1 MLIQG
6 KVIIIT
12 GAARG
17 LGRGIA
23 EVCAREGA
31 HCVLADRDA
40 LAVQETAGGI
50 PGSLP
55 VICDI
60 TQLEDRAGLVASALN
75 AFGRID
81 GLVNNAGI
89 NFSTPFMDTTAQDW
103 DRVIGTN
110 LSPLFH
116 LMQAVIPGMLARQ
129 PAGGSIVNIGS
140 VHASATT
147 PGAGPYA
154 ASKAGM
160 LALSKAVA
168 IEFAARG
175 VRVNVVSPGLCDTEM
190 WRTVLNAAP
199 DKAACEAYW
208 LGNIPLGRT
217 ITPRE
222 VGETVVFLLS
232 DRASAITGANFV
244 VDGAVLPNLLTGTKY
259 A

>member
-1 MLIQG
+1 MLIHD
-6 KVIIIT
+6 KVIIVT

-40 LAVQETAGGI
+40 PAVREAAREI
-50 PGSLP
+50 SGSLA
-55 VICDI
+55 VICDV
-60 TQLEDRAGLVASALN
+60 TQPDDRAGLVARALEV
-75 AFGRID
+75 FGRID

-89 NFSTPFMDTTAQDW
+89 NFNTPFLETTAQDW
-103 DRVIGTN
+103 DRIIGTN

-140 VHASATT
+140 VHAFATT

-154 ASKAGM
+154 AAKAGM
-160 LALSKAVA
+160 LALSKAVG
-168 IEFAARG
+168 IEFAAKG
-175 VRVNVVSPGLCDTEM
+175 VRVNVVSPGLCETEM
-190 WRTVLNAAP
+190 WRSVMNAAE

-217 ITPRE
+217 ISPRE
-222 VGETVVFLLS
+222 VGEAVAFLLS
-232 DRASAITGANFV
+232 DRASAITGANLL
-244 VDGAVLPNLLTGTKY
+244 VDGAVLPNLLSGTKY